1 MPGEYGVLS
10 AGQTESVFSSF
21 PKSALG
27 FGRGHFLCKKDF
39 GILHNACFFSGLMV
53 YHEGEED
60 TNMNLFPER
69 LTQLRT
75 NRQLRQR
82 ELAKSLHVSTSAI
95 SNYEQRLR
103 YPDIDMLIRIAD
115 YFGVTTDYLLGR
127 TERMEAK

>member
-1 MPGEYGVLS
+1 
-10 AGQTESVFSSF
+10 
-21 PKSALG
+21 
-27 FGRGHFLCKKDF
+27 
-39 GILHNACFFSGLMV
+39 
-53 YHEGEED
+53 
-60 TNMNLFPER
+60 MNLFPER

-115 YFGVTTDYLLGR
+115 YFDVTTDYLLGR
-127 TERMEAK
+127 TETIGAK

>member
-1 MPGEYGVLS
+1 
-10 AGQTESVFSSF
+10 
-21 PKSALG
+21 
-27 FGRGHFLCKKDF
+27 
-39 GILHNACFFSGLMV
+39 
-53 YHEGEED
+53 
-60 TNMNLFPER
+60 MNLFPER

-75 NRQLRQR
+75 NRQLCQR